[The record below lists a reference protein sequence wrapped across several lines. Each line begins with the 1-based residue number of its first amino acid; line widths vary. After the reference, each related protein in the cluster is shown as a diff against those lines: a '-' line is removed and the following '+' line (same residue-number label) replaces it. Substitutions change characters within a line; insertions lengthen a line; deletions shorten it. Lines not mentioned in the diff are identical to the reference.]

1 MTESADDGRI
11 IRAMVVSDEVPPMT
25 YMLVLTA
32 INVFFTLCN
41 LAMRD
46 YELAAFTALGA
57 TFCAVGA
64 LLSS

>member
-1 MTESADDGRI
+1 
-11 IRAMVVSDEVPPMT
+11 MT

-32 INVFFTLCN
+32 INVLFTLCN

-57 TFCAVGA
+57 AFCGVGA
-64 LLSS
+64 LISS